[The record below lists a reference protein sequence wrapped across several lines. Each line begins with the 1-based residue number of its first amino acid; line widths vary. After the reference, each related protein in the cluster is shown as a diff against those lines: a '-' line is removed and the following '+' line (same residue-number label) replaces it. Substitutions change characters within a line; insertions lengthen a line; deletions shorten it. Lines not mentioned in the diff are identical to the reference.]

1 MKKRGYAL
9 CMMVAVVAFLGF
21 VVENVFMAITAGCI
35 DNRSM
40 YFPFLLGYGIGIVL
54 IYLIMG
60 TPDELHIFGKKIV
73 IESKAKRIL
82 LYLLEAM
89 ILVSVGEIVIGTVV
103 ENVCGFEWWNYS
115 SYPLHITKYTS
126 VPTSFLF
133 ASLITLFMNFVFSPL
148 LKFFEGWNETVLK
161 VVAIVLMIIM
171 IGDFLYAAYQMYQ
184 TNWLL
189 IRWRIIL
196 NEELFLQAIQ

>member
-1 MKKRGYAL
+1 
-9 CMMVAVVAFLGF
+9 
-21 VVENVFMAITAGCI
+21 

-82 LYLLEAM
+82 LYLLEDM

-133 ASLITLFMNFVFSPL
+133 ASLITIFMNFGFSPL